1 MDFRQ
6 DFRPRDTLVLN
17 PPGDNPVGL
26 TEQIICQ
33 ALAVAR
39 HAVCVIEAIPRLA
52 GEERYWDLYKPCP
65 PALILICAKRPS
77 MPPGG
82 IGAKEAGGTVDYQW
96 SIWSRERP
104 QLLRR
109 NGPPAPNGWWHSP
122 DGTMTVWLE
131 PTKPLAYRRK
141 HIQLAPRGFLSV
153 VEQPRL
159 ILKRPTA

>member
-1 MDFRQ
+1 
-6 DFRPRDTLVLN
+6 
-17 PPGDNPVGL
+17 
-26 TEQIICQ
+26 
-33 ALAVAR
+33 
-39 HAVCVIEAIPRLA
+39 
-52 GEERYWDLYKPCP
+52 
-65 PALILICAKRPS
+65 